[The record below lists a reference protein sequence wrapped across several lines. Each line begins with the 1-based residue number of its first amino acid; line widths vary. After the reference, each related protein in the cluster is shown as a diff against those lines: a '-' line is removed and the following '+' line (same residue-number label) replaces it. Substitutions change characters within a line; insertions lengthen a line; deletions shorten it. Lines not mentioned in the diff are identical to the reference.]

1 VHVRRF
7 KNATPDWNDVYNLGA
22 GFVWRVTADGA
33 GTYDRGLTTAATDG
47 SYTDAIT
54 SHVNFTWSFDFKGT
68 SFTPGADNGLDTPQS
83 LSGQA
88 SASATYS
95 DTPDQ
100 NTSCAGAMT
109 VPGGEGSPNMSYVE
123 FPHDGATRALDFTV
137 QLVPGFDLNWP
148 DACDSNWATFPAA
161 DRLLVGARMPIAVA
175 LREGIYEPS
184 GNHGPD
190 MHAQSF
196 SYPVDDFS
204 PPVVGQAIPHQSS
217 SNNDGEV
224 ISTSTEDL
232 DLAGALHF
240 RLVGLFM
247 PLGLGGSPHA
257 PLRSDGHV
265 PPVL

>member
-1 VHVRRF
+1 VHVKRF
-7 KNATPDWNDVYNLGA
+7 RNANPGWNDVYNLGA

-33 GTYDRGLTTAATDG
+33 GTYDRGLTAAATDG
-47 SYTDAIT
+47 SYTDAFT

-68 SFTPGADNGLDTPQS
+68 SLTPGADNGLDTAQS
-83 LSGQA
+83 LAGQA

-95 DTPDQ
+95 DTPEQ
-100 NTSCAGAMT
+100 NASCAGPMA
-109 VPGGEGSPNMSYVE
+109 VPGGQGSPNVSYVE
-123 FPHDGATRALDFTV
+123 FPHDGATKALDFTV

-148 DACDSNWATFPAA
+148 AACDSNWATFPAA

-175 LREGIYEPS
+175 LREGIYELG

-190 MHAQSF
+190 MHAQPF
-196 SYPVDDFS
+196 SYPIDDVS
-204 PPVVGQAIPHQSS
+204 PPVAGQAIPQQSS
-217 SNNDGEV
+217 SENDGEA

-232 DLAGALHF
+232 TLAGTLHF
-240 RLVGLFM
+240 RLVGLLM

-257 PLRSDGHV
+257 PVRGDGHV